1 MDCTF
6 LTKIPLDT
14 YKRLQGYAANGRAS
28 SEKAAKEHQ
37 CDRII
42 TACSVLYDCGFL
54 NFKERINCSRYFRSL
69 VYTEQEVTV
78 L

>member
-1 MDCTF
+1 MDVTF
-6 LTKIPLDT
+6 FAKIPESTL
-14 YKRLQGYAANGRAS
+14 KRLQNYAVNGRAS
-28 SEKAAKEHQ
+28 RSKAAKEHQ

-54 NFKERINCSRYFRSL
+54 NFNERINCSRYFRSL
-69 VYTEQEVTV
+69 VFTDQEVTV